1 MSHGLDDDAFWRKS
15 PRQIV
20 AILRGREA
28 ALIRAHN
35 ERAWLAWY
43 TAYLPRMKK
52 PVKLE
57 RLQVRQG
64 RPPRPPQTWQQ
75 MKAMAQLITAAFGG
89 EVIPKTDAA
98 ASKDHP

>member
-1 MSHGLDDDAFWRKS
+1 
-15 PRQIV
+15 
-20 AILRGREA
+20 
-28 ALIRAHN
+28 
-35 ERAWLAWY
+35 
-43 TAYLPRMKK
+43 MKK

-64 RPPRPPQTWQQ
+64 RTRRPPQTWKR